1 MNITTPKLLEYTTK
15 AVMLAASYANCN
27 CDYDLDH
34 ISMKLIGSGR
44 LTFTIPV
51 GWSTTSI
58 LVNIGDFEKYEIFID
73 KLLERLNKFT
83 GKTYTINDLN
93 IY

>member
-15 AVMLAASYANCN
+15 AVLLASSHTDSN
-27 CDYDLDH
+27 CDRDH
-34 ISMKLIGSGR
+34 ISMKLIGAGR

-58 LVNIGDFEKYEIFID
+58 WVNIGDFKNYAKFID
-73 KLLERLNKFT
+73 KLLARLNKFT
-83 GKTYTINDLN
+83 GKTYTIDDLN

>member
-15 AVMLAASYANCN
+15 AILLAASYADCN
-27 CDYDLDH
+27 CDYNQNR
-34 ISMKLIGSGR
+34 ISMKLIGAGR
-44 LTFTIPV
+44 LTFTLPV

-58 LVNIGDFEKYEIFID
+58 WVNIGDFKNYAKFID
-73 KLLERLNKFT
+73 KLLARLNKFT
-83 GKTYTINDLN
+83 GKTYTIDDLN